1 MTEFFVYLKLGF
13 QHITDLNGFD
23 HILFLLALCAI
34 FSLESWRKVI
44 ILVTAFTVGH
54 SLTLALA
61 VLEVFPVNTSL
72 VELIIPI
79 TILIT
84 CLFNFAYKFPKSL
97 TGIRQRDNQ
106 KNRYLLAVIFGLIH
120 GLGFSSYLKSLLG
133 SENSI
138 LTPLFSFNVG
148 LELGQLLIV
157 FFALIINMVLTEFF
171 KVRKKSWN
179 HILSG
184 IVFGMALMMV
194 FDRI

>member
-1 MTEFFVYLKLGF
+1 MTEFLIYLKLGF

-34 FSLESWRKVI
+34 FSLENWRQVI
-44 ILVTAFTVGH
+44 LLVTAFTIGH

-61 VLEVFPVNTSL
+61 VLEVLPVNSQL

-84 CLFNFAYKFPKSL
+84 CIFNFTYTFPKS
-97 TGIRQRDNQ
+97 IQRI
-106 KNRYLLAVIFGLIH
+106 KRKESSRNRYLMAAFFGLVH
-120 GLGFSSYLKSLLG
+120 GMGFSTYLRSLLG
-133 SENSI
+133 AENSI
-138 LTPLFSFNVG
+138 LKPLFSFNLG

-157 FFALIINMVLTEFF
+157 FFALILNLILTEFF

-179 HILSG
+179 LILSG

-194 FDRI
+194 FDRF